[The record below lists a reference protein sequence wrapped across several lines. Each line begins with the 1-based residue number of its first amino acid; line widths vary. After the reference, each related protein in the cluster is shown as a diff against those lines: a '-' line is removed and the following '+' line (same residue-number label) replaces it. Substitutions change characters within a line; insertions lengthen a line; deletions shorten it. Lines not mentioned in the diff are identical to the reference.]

1 MDYTTIEIK
10 RFGEKFYK
18 FRHRSGLKIIVCPKK
33 DFTSSYALIGTK
45 FGSVNSEFINNGRK
59 IKVPDGTAHYL
70 EHKLFESEEGDAFQ
84 LYAKT
89 GASANAYTS
98 FETTCYLFSCTDN
111 FKESLGIL
119 FDLIQ
124 SPYFTPETIAK
135 EQGIIG
141 QEIKMYQDSPEWKVT
156 MNLLQALYQNHPIN
170 KDIAGDVDT
179 IAEITPDV
187 LYDCYNS
194 YYNLNNMVL
203 CVSGNVSVDDVME
216 VADLKLKDNE
226 PVVTE
231 SICPDEP
238 YEVKQT
244 YTEQQLPVAVPLFAI
259 GFKENAP
266 KNFASSKELLCTG
279 IILRAFAGQSSAL
292 YRRLIDEKLVNT
304 TFGTE
309 YMEGFGYRCAI
320 FSGESRE
327 PEKAAEIIKEEII
340 KLHETGI
347 SQEDFEIAKRWIYG
361 GTAYSLDSNYSIAS
375 EVISAEFTGRGI
387 FEDADI
393 MADITLDDVNER
405 LKEQL
410 DPNNCSLS
418 VIKGLD

>member
-18 FRHRSGLKIIVCPKK
+18 FRHKSGLKIIVCPKK

-141 QEIKMYQDSPEWKVT
+141 QEIKMYRDNPEW
-156 MNLLQALYQNHPIN
+156 
-170 KDIAGDVDT
+170 
-179 IAEITPDV
+179 
-187 LYDCYNS
+187 
-194 YYNLNNMVL
+194 
-203 CVSGNVSVDDVME
+203 
-216 VADLKLKDNE
+216 
-226 PVVTE
+226 
-231 SICPDEP
+231 
-238 YEVKQT
+238 
-244 YTEQQLPVAVPLFAI
+244 
-259 GFKENAP
+259 
-266 KNFASSKELLCTG
+266 
-279 IILRAFAGQSSAL
+279 QS
-292 YRRLIDEKLVNT
+292 
-304 TFGTE
+304 
-309 YMEGFGYRCAI
+309 
-320 FSGESRE
+320 
-327 PEKAAEIIKEEII
+327 
-340 KLHETGI
+340 
-347 SQEDFEIAKRWIYG
+347 Q
-361 GTAYSLDSNYSIAS
+361 
-375 EVISAEFTGRGI
+375 
-387 FEDADI
+387 
-393 MADITLDDVNER
+393 
-405 LKEQL
+405 
-410 DPNNCSLS
+410 
-418 VIKGLD
+418 

>member
-1 MDYTTIEIK
+1 MKYTIIENK
-10 RFGEKFYK
+10 RFGEKYYK
-18 FRHRSGLKIIVCPKK
+18 FRHKSGLKIIVCPKK

-45 FGSVNSEFINNGRK
+45 FGSINSEFINNGRK

-70 EHKLFESEEGDAFQ
+70 EHKLFESEEGDAFK

-98 FETTCYLFSCTDN
+98 FDTTCYLFSCTDN

-124 SPYFTPETIAK
+124 SPYFTPETIEK

-141 QEIKMYQDSPEWKVT
+141 QEIKMYQDSPEWMVN
-156 MNLLQALYQNHPIN
+156 MNLLQALYHNHPIN
-170 KDIAGDVDT
+170 IDIAGTVDT
-179 IAEITPDV
+179 IAEITPDT

-203 CVSGNVSVDDVME
+203 CVSGNVSLDDVME
-216 VADLKLKDNE
+216 VADSKLKDNE

-231 SICPDEP
+231 SIFPDEP
-238 YEVKQT
+238 YEVKQSF
-244 YTEQQLPVAVPLFAI
+244 TEQKLPIAVPLFAV

-266 KNFASSKELLCTG
+266 KSFASSKELLCTS
-279 IILRAFAGQSSAL
+279 ILLKAFAGQSSAL
-292 YRRLIDEKLVNT
+292 YRRLLDEKLVNAN
-304 TFGTE
+304 FGTE
-309 YMEGFGYRCAI
+309 YMEGCGYRSVI

-327 PEKAAEIIKEEII
+327 PEKAADIIKEEVVR
-340 KLHETGI
+340 LHETGI
-347 SQEDFEIAKRWIYG
+347 SKEDFEIAKRSVYG
-361 GTAYSLDSNYSIAS
+361 GIAYSFDSNYAIAA
-375 EVISAEFTGRGI
+375 EVINAEFTGRGI

-393 MADITLDDVNER
+393 IADITLDDINER